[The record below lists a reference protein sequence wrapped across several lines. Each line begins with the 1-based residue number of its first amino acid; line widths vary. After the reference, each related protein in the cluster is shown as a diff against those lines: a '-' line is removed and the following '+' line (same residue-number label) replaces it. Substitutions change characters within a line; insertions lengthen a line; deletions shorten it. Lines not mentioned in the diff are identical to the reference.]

1 VILAV
6 AFLVL
11 FYLLVRAPSPSLGKL
26 LVFLVLLVVGAVLA
40 YLFLINVLRFDPN
53 PYRLKIANYLT
64 KNKLIDLTQIVP
76 GLNNLNDIYRADTDG
91 DAADKVLEWL
101 VFYRYDVTT
110 TQERVSGPFGAAIY
124 DVNHCR
130 PPAIPSYELAP
141 VSYDYLGQDWAW
153 PVVENAI
160 PYQDPLSANLDRP
173 EVFIAGVTR
182 GAVTDLNIFRKVGT
196 EPDCLQVQD
205 WLTKHPGQPFPYG
218 DWMRYANIGSFRGN
232 YAVRRNGSTI
242 VVVDRAG
249 FERSQFTVETSYRPQ
264 DGSYFKAGTQT
275 LRDPVEYGLA
285 FGPGEPDQVSQSYYP
300 EKAVLAFY
308 KALTQSA
315 DDLKRAKA
323 YLSDAAQSAY
333 NINTDPFG
341 LSTDP
346 ASVAKAR
353 EKLARVLVWQ
363 IKYEPDIEAERLHA
377 ERMVTALVVGVDKDG
392 NIDRAHACQV
402 TWRIIGV
409 PRADALPYGC
419 EWRLDGYIST
429 CSSGELGEK
438 DGDGQLLSQV
448 SP

>member
-1 VILAV
+1 VPIVLVILAV

-11 FYLLVRAPSPSLGKL
+11 FYLLVRGSSPSLGKM
-26 LVFLVLLVVGAVLA
+26 LVFLLLLVVGAALA
-40 YLFLINVLRFDPN
+40 YLFLINVLRVDPN

-110 TQERVSGPFGAAIY
+110 TQDRVSGPFGAAIY

-141 VSYDYLGQDWAW
+141 VSYNYLGQDGAW

-160 PYQDPLSANLDRP
+160 PYPDPLSANLDRP

-196 EPDCLQVQD
+196 EPDCLQCRTGSPSTRAS
-205 WLTKHPGQPFPYG
+205 LPYG

-285 FGPGEPDQVSQSYYP
+285 FGPGEPDQVSP
-300 EKAVLAFY
+300 VL
-308 KALTQSA
+308 L
-315 DDLKRAKA
+315 
-323 YLSDAAQSAY
+323 
-333 NINTDPFG
+333 
-341 LSTDP
+341 
-346 ASVAKAR
+346 
-353 EKLARVLVWQ
+353 
-363 IKYEPDIEAERLHA
+363 
-377 ERMVTALVVGVDKDG
+377 
-392 NIDRAHACQV
+392 
-402 TWRIIGV
+402 
-409 PRADALPYGC
+409 
-419 EWRLDGYIST
+419 
-429 CSSGELGEK
+429 SGEGGVGFLQGPDQK
-438 DGDGQLLSQV
+438 CDD
-448 SP
+448 